1 MKVLLINGSPNEAGN
16 TRMALEEVASALQ
29 ADGVETEILNLGKK
43 PVPGCIAC
51 GKCAET
57 GVCVF
62 NQGIYAEVRE
72 RLEKGDID
80 GFVFGSPTYYAG
92 PNGSLCSLMDR
103 LFYSLGRYFQNKP
116 GAAVGICRRGGSV
129 CTVERLNKYFEIS
142 NMPVVTS
149 QYWNNIFGRV
159 PGDVKQ
165 DAEGLQTMRTLGHNM
180 AWLLKALAGRPA
192 PEREAERAYTHF
204 IR

>member
-16 TRMALEEVASALQ
+16 TRMALEEVAKALQ

-43 PVPGCIAC
+43 PVAGCIAC
-51 GKCAET
+51 NKCKQT
-57 GVCVF
+57 GVCIF

-72 RLEKGDID
+72 RLEQGGID

-103 LFYSLGRYFQNKP
+103 LFYSLSRYLENKP
-116 GAAVGICRRGGSV
+116 AAAVGICRRGGSV
-129 CTVERLNKYFEIS
+129 CTVERLNKYFEMS

-149 QYWNNIFGRV
+149 QYWNNIFGLI
-159 PGDVKQ
+159 PGDVEQ
-165 DAEGLQTMRTLGHNM
+165 DEEGMQTMRTLGHNM
-180 AWLLKALAGRPA
+180 AWLLKALEGRPA
-192 PEREAERAYTHF
+192 PEREPEHAYTHF